1 MKTTEEDF
9 EDYDYAEPMTWRERM
24 DEYAFRALPY
34 ALGLAAFVILVFL
47 GCLFA
52 TRFENPGAGS
62 QWAGELNATLKTL
75 KAQRGGAE

>member
-1 MKTTEEDF
+1 MKNEEDLD
-9 EDYDYAEPMTWRERM
+9 DYEEPLTWRERL

-34 ALGLAAFVILVFL
+34 ALGLIALVLLVFI

-62 QWAGELNATLKTL
+62 QWAGQLDAARRTL
-75 KAQRGGAE
+75 KAQRGGGE